1 MMNSVLIVTNF
12 NAGRKKAIKYKKKV
26 IDFVLADDVGIFGS
40 SMSDSTR
47 AMVTDSASDIL
58 VVVYCFENDIELE
71 TLLCEAE
78 KAFVQFAGVY
88 DIDTWI
94 A

>member
-1 MMNSVLIVTNF
+1 MFFLHRQKESPC
-12 NAGRKKAIKYKKKV
+12 RPDQV
-26 IDFVLADDVGIFGS
+26 IRSMQERWLPAAEVNGEGIL
-40 SMSDSTR
+40 T
-47 AMVTDSASDIL
+47 
-58 VVVYCFENDIELE
+58 VVYCFENDIELE

>member
-1 MMNSVLIVTNF
+1 MENML
-12 NAGRKKAIKYKKKV
+12 
-26 IDFVLADDVGIFGS
+26 VLADDVGIFGS

-58 VVVYCFENDIELE
+58 AVVYCFENDIDLE
-71 TLLCEAE
+71 TLLCESE
-78 KAFVQFAGVY
+78 KVFVQFAGAY